1 MQSSVIKLY
10 MKQADGSLT
19 QTYVFSV
26 LNYLAQVYWFMLH
39 MQPISRFT
47 FKWLL
52 AFNNKQ

>member
-26 LNYLAQVYWFMLH
+26 LNYLAQVY
-39 MQPISRFT
+39 
-47 FKWLL
+47 
-52 AFNNKQ
+52 